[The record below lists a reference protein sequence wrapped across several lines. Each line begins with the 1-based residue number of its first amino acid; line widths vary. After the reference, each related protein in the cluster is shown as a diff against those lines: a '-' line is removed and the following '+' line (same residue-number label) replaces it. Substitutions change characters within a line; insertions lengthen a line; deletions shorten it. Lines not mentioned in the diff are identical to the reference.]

1 MGTHYKS
8 LLQNWDASEEQKR
21 SDFLEYLYEFYEVTD
36 GLYTGLWSAF
46 CADIGFVTRDLIL
59 EGNLKCTLADD
70 VEVN

>member
-1 MGTHYKS
+1 MGTHYES

-36 GLYTGLWSAF
+36 GLYTGLWIHF
-46 CADIGFVTRDLIL
+46 CVDIGCITRDLIL
-59 EGNLKCTLADD
+59 DGSLKGIFVDD

>member
-1 MGTHYKS
+1 MSTHYES

-36 GLYTGLWSAF
+36 GLYTGLWSTF
-46 CADIGFVTRDLIL
+46 CLDIAFVTRDLIL
-59 EGNLKCTLADD
+59 ADSLKCTLVDD